1 MKQEIDIEKSDGYF
15 IISLDGNIIKK
26 DIKDFPANHPMLLA
40 VIKEKVPPMKTIN
53 IVENNLEFVLIKK
66 EINLV
71 YKNKNEIIDKN
82 FRNNIR
88 NLPEN
93 KIFNSKVIEN
103 AINYFYIY
111 NKNEKNKYGSKS
123 SELLYF
129 AKTNPNDVFFSPELF
144 DKYTTYFYKYVIKN
158 LFNINQELVL
168 CCVPSHNECD
178 YISNVMSH
186 VIKHT
191 IKKFNDDNTYSV
203 IASKK
208 IYDGSNVLYRK
219 YEVPKSSI
227 SHEKRSYSRQYD
239 SLGVRNKELIKDKNV
254 LLIDDIYTSGA
265 SMHACKEK
273 LLENGAK
280 KVYLFAYARTRSD
293 FYG

>member
-1 MKQEIDIEKSDGYF
+1 MYKKGVIFIKKEIDMEKSDGYF

-26 DIKDFPANHPMLLA
+26 NIKDFPANHPMLLA
-40 VIKEKVPPMKTIN
+40 VIEAKVPPMKIIN
-53 IVENNLEFVLIKK
+53 IVENNLEFVLINK

-71 YKNKNEIIDKN
+71 YKNNNEEIDQNFRQYANCFCENKLYNSSIKENALNFFNYYNKREKYINGTPSNNIFNFAKKPITNMHSFTLFEKYANYLKKCVNEKIDIDKD
-82 FRNNIR
+82 
-88 NLPEN
+88 
-93 KIFNSKVIEN
+93 
-103 AINYFYIY
+103 
-111 NKNEKNKYGSKS
+111 G
-123 SELLYF
+123 
-129 AKTNPNDVFFSPELF
+129 
-144 DKYTTYFYKYVIKN
+144 
-158 LFNINQELVL
+158 LVL
-168 CCVPSHNECD
+168 CCVPSCNECNEIKNNMALVIR
-178 YISNVMSH
+178 YILNRV
-186 VIKHT
+186 
-191 IKKFNDDNTYSV
+191 D
-203 IASKK
+203 KK

-254 LLIDDIYTSGA
+254 LLIDDIYSSGA